1 MKFRLFI
8 DHDAGPDHRRTDG
21 KVIRA
26 AFVSCRAFRTERE
39 REREE
44 ESFKKGGKKIRKK
57 STWQST
63 YTSRGRIRSNEKAGR
78 EPRAIYEQ

>member
-1 MKFRLFI
+1 MPL
-8 DHDAGPDHRRTDG
+8 
-21 KVIRA
+21 
-26 AFVSCRAFRTERE
+26 SCRVGLLEQKEKE